1 MFNRPKCLILLKFY
15 RNQEVN
21 QAVFHT
27 AALYYQ
33 DTPQVHW
40 RYQIWG
46 SGAHAP
52 SPYSYTN
59 LAISVYIISP
69 VHGQHCGRL
78 RDSEHHAVHRTFH
91 SVRFST
97 LLQAIYVEMSAISV
111 GFPVLDQNPGDAD
124 WPSYTKS
131 DNAFLQKWYY
141 RHNDGAYPL
150 IVSLTAVQHVLVYN
164 STLSASK
171 GYLQ

>member
-69 VHGQHCGRL
+69 VGSIVVDCVL
-78 RDSEHHAVHRTFH
+78 A
-91 SVRFST
+91 ST
-97 LLQAIYVEMSAISV
+97 MQFTALFTQF
-111 GFPVLDQNPGDAD
+111 GFPLYYKLFMQKCLRFLSDFRSWIKILAMPTGQVTRNRTT
-124 WPSYTKS
+124 PSCKS
-131 DNAFLQKWYY
+131 GITDIMMA
-141 RHNDGAYPL
+141 RIP
-150 IVSLTAVQHVLVYN
+150 SL
-164 STLSASK
+164 
-171 GYLQ
+171 YL